1 MLYKLKNRLPKK
13 TDLSRDI
20 FRPGAKTY
28 LTENN
33 LTFMGKPAT
42 CEKRGSAP
50 VREQDPLLYA
60 RLSPLPRPR

>member
-33 LTFMGKPAT
+33 LTFMGRPAA

-50 VREQDPLLYA
+50 V
-60 RLSPLPRPR
+60 